1 MYATGTALLAYSG
14 LDGFKSTIGGVKGGL
29 FDQSMEE
36 ELAVFSDIVNPA
48 TPRSGLYRGKTS
60 ESDGAAQAV
69 ETELTFTAEGTVS
82 GSGYDTDDGEYTISD
97 GRWTADSNGRASR
110 ARWTEVH
117 RALESFVYP
126 FPLFPTLFP
135 PYLPRS
141 SLPSQ
146 VYKSGPRGAFKVTV
160 RAVFTTQNK
169 MACKFTSS
177 EGVSGS
183 FSLAWCPGSLD

>member
-14 LDGFKSTIGGVKGGL
+14 FDCFKSTVGGVKGGL

-36 ELAVFSDIVNPA
+36 ELAVFGDIVNPA
-48 TPRSGLYRGKTS
+48 TPRSGLYRGTTS

-110 ARWTEVH
+110 ARWTDVH
-117 RALESFVYP
+117 RALESFCVSIS
-126 FPLFPTLFP
+126 PLSHAIPALSPTFLP
-135 PYLPRS
+135 P
-141 SLPSQ
+141 
-146 VYKSGPRGAFKVTV
+146 
-160 RAVFTTQNK
+160 
-169 MACKFTSS
+169 
-177 EGVSGS
+177 VSGLQVRPS
-183 FSLAWCPGSLD
+183 WCLQGDRARGVHHTK